1 MTSLSHCCKLFGI
14 SRQAYYQKLKRDQAQ
29 LQVLKQVKELVIGQ
43 RICMPRIG
51 TRKLYYLLNAQ
62 FKQRN
67 LKVGRDKLFMFLR
80 SEQMLIKPRKS
91 YTRTTMS
98 KHWLRKHP
106 NLVKGQQFEQAEQ
119 LWVSDITYIKTQSG
133 NSYLSL
139 VTDAVSRKIMG
150 YHLSDDLKTDGVLK
164 ALKMAVKNR
173 KYNRSL
179 IHHSDRGLQ
188 YCSHEYQQELNHNNI
203 ITSMTDGYDCYQ
215 NALAERINGIL
226 KDEFLVHTYKDINQA
241 RKVIEES
248 INIYNTKRPHLSVG
262 SGNVGTINR
271 GNVAHGQHFERGYFY
286 LA

>member
-1 MTSLSHCCKLFGI
+1 VTSLSHCCKLFGI
-14 SRQAYYQKLKRDQAQ
+14 SRQAYYQKIKRDQAQ
-29 LQVLKQVKELVIGQ
+29 LLVLKQVKELVVDQ
-43 RICMPRIG
+43 RMCMPRLG
-51 TRKLYYLLNAQ
+51 TRKLYYLLNEQ

-80 SEQMLIKPRKS
+80 SEQMLIKPRKN

-106 NLVKGQQFEQAEQ
+106 NLVKEHQFKYAEQ
-119 LWVSDITYIKTQSG
+119 LWVSDITYLKTQSG

-139 VTDAVSRKIMG
+139 ITDAISRKIMG
-150 YHLSDDLKTDGVLK
+150 YHLSDDLKTEGVLK
-164 ALKMAVKNR
+164 ALKMAVKHR
-173 KYNRSL
+173 KYNHQL

-188 YCSHEYQQELNHNNI
+188 YCSQEYQQELNKNNI

-226 KDEFLVHTYKDINQA
+226 KDEFLIHTYKDLKQA

-248 INIYNTKRPHLSVG
+248 IYIYNNKRPHLSLNYKTPECMHKKSPVEL
-262 SGNVGTINR
+262 TTEDLI
-271 GNVAHGQHFERGYFY
+271 
-286 LA
+286 

>member
-14 SRQAYYQKLKRDQAQ
+14 SRQAYYQKIKRE
-29 LQVLKQVKELVIGQ
+29 QVQKEALKQVKDLVVNQ
-43 RICMPRIG
+43 RICMPRLG
-51 TRKLYYLLNAQ
+51 TRKLYYLLNKQ

-80 SEQMLIKPRKS
+80 SEQMLIKPRRS

-106 NLVKGQQFEQAEQ
+106 NLIKNRHFQTAEQ
-119 LWVSDITYIKTQSG
+119 LWVSDITYLKTQAG

-139 VTDAVSRKIMG
+139 VTDAISRKIMG
-150 YHLSDDLKTDGVLK
+150 FHLSDDLKTDGVLA
-164 ALKMAVKNR
+164 ALKMAVKQR
-173 KYNRSL
+173 IYSHPL

-188 YCSHEYQQELNHNNI
+188 YCSQEYQQELSRNNI

-226 KDEFLVHTYKDINQA
+226 KEEFLFHTYQDLNQA
-241 RKVIEES
+241 KKVIEES
-248 INIYNTKRPHLSVG
+248 IHIYNNKRPHLSLNYETPEYRHKKSPVDF
-262 SGNVGTINR
+262 TTRDFI
-271 GNVAHGQHFERGYFY
+271 
-286 LA
+286 